1 MMMPCENDIIIACM
15 YKKHEPRTVLTAYTV
30 IIKYKYIIQQQTA
43 GAKVRE
49 LYLHRQ
55 GQVVNYLFL
64 VGKLYA
70 VGGLVCGVGVHSG
83 APFRYCDNG
92 SECFDP
98 DTGQWSRV
106 PPMNQC
112 RSNHTVQPLGKGM

>member
-1 MMMPCENDIIIACM
+1 
-15 YKKHEPRTVLTAYTV
+15 
-30 IIKYKYIIQQQTA
+30 
-43 GAKVRE
+43 
-49 LYLHRQ
+49 
-55 GQVVNYLFL
+55 LFL

-112 RSNHTVQPLGKGM
+112 RSNHTVQPLGNVKKIQRKATIQGNLSF

>member
-1 MMMPCENDIIIACM
+1 MR
-15 YKKHEPRTVLTAYTV
+15 YKCYLVLLLKSCFY
-30 IIKYKYIIQQQTA
+30 
-43 GAKVRE
+43 RE
-49 LYLHRQ
+49 L
-55 GQVVNYLFL
+55 LFH

-98 DTGQWSRV
+98 ETGQWARV
-106 PPMNQC
+106 TPMNQC
-112 RSNHTVQPLGKGM
+112 RSNHTVQPLGRSHVLLSHIGGSHLVLLISS